1 MSINK
6 RSAWL
11 LAAAA
16 AIIVAP
22 LVLPGIEG
30 EFKGSDDQASEVIS
44 AAKPGYEPWFQPLWK
59 PPSGE
64 IESLLFALQAALGAG
79 FLGYMIGRRHG
90 AQAGTAKSRPAPQV
104 VAARPHVAG

>member
-1 MSINK
+1 MAINK
-6 RSAWL
+6 RSTWL

-16 AIIVAP
+16 AVIIAP

-30 EFKGSDDQASEVIS
+30 EFKGSDDQATDAITS
-44 AAKPGYEPWFQPLWK
+44 ASPGYEPWFQPLWK

-90 AQAGTAKSRPAPQV
+90 AQAKDQPSRTAAKAAPS
-104 VAARPHVAG
+104 ASHVAG